1 MVDCFIDY
9 ITWIDFDKFTMVNLG
24 NSFAMRSC
32 SGYESVSGIRN
43 PGYAL
48 RSSSSTGLVIRNP
61 GLSGFYGHG
70 LSFGFVRFPSLSRA
84 PRKLVITNSGVE
96 DAILRATESMV
107 DNLMDRSSELIP
119 KPVKRIAR
127 IISSKKTNVLEILLF
142 FLIFY
147 PRSAFYLVKKLLPS
161 STLMKQFALEVGK
174 EIGKQ
179 VIEQSVGVL
188 FGAAAVYYWKS
199 GESASYIDVGG
210 KAKSVDHKFDQK
222 FDVEID
228 QASLMVTKF
237 KELVEGFEKNV
248 DLKFVDGQ
256 TSVYLDS
263 FSSDFLYAKIHV
275 SFVMGCENKAFCNIS
290 SIVRME
296 ILKATRGS
304 ILQ

>member
-1 MVDCFIDY
+1 
-9 ITWIDFDKFTMVNLG
+9 MVNLG

-61 GLSGFYGHG
+61 GLSGM
-70 LSFGFVRFPSLSRA
+70 L
-84 PRKLVITNSGVE
+84 
-96 DAILRATESMV
+96 
-107 DNLMDRSSELIP
+107 SSELIP